1 MGYTKSSNIYIY
13 MHVYKC
19 VYIYI
24 WVPNDSMGLFGTVSE
39 VILISH
45 QLQLHEP
52 QRVRKRCGV
61 ALKHSLGEH
70 GLVSV
75 HKWLIYS
82 ER

>member
-1 MGYTKSSNIYIY
+1 
-13 MHVYKC
+13 
-19 VYIYI
+19 
-24 WVPNDSMGLFGTVSE
+24 MGLFGTVSE